1 MRLKQLIVGALLL
14 ACFSCKKTESS
25 STTTNSNNFQPGS
38 KLAIAKSVDMGGVW
52 TVLNPDSIYSSLSNG
67 LPKFTPIPAGFD
79 DAIVS
84 FYLPKGYMAV
94 FAENSDGTG
103 ASYCYFAAQSAITAN
118 LATAVRRKASF
129 VRYFPANNPSKK
141 GFASTDSN
149 AVKLFKTAAWYYGW
163 SFNRP
168 SFGSTQYVAMTWG
181 KGSAIN
187 TNVAYLLGRPDV
199 DHLLSFNEPDNTG
212 QANIPIIDT
221 AIERYKIML
230 QAGIRMGSPATTQD
244 QMSGAGKWG
253 TNFMAAAQSQQLRVD
268 FIPLHWYDW
277 GNQTNNQATDS
288 LTAEAVFNRFKA
300 YVEKIHAAYPAQKL
314 WITEY
319 NANVARTSA
328 MLNKYFMK
336 LSTDW
341 MNATDYVERYAYF
354 FESTLPAVTAGGVM
368 TDVGTYWNN
377 IVSPV
382 SFSTN
387 LE

>member
-1 MRLKQLIVGALLL
+1 MKIKQLIVGILVFSFL
-14 ACFSCKKTESS
+14 SCKKNETAAVA
-25 STTTNSNNFQPGS
+25 TNTNSFQPGT
-38 KLAIAKSVDMGGVW
+38 KMAVAKSVDMGGVW
-52 TVLNPDSIYSSLSNG
+52 TVLNADSIYSSLKNG
-67 LPKFTPIPAGFD
+67 LPKFSPLPVGFE

-84 FYLPKGYMAV
+84 FYLPKGYMAT

-118 LATAVRRKASF
+118 LTTAVRRKVSF
-129 VRYFPANNPSKK
+129 VRYFLANNPSKK

-163 SFNRP
+163 SLNRP
-168 SFGSTQYVAMTWG
+168 SFGATQYVAMTWG
-181 KGSAIN
+181 KGTAIN
-187 TNVAYLLGRPDV
+187 SSVAYLLDRPDV
-199 DHLLSFNEPDNTG
+199 DHLLSFNEPDNAG

-221 AIERYKIML
+221 AIERYKTML
-230 QAGIRMGSPATTQD
+230 QTGIRMGSPATTQD

-253 TNFMAAAQSQQLRVD
+253 TNFMAAAQTQQLRVD

-288 LTAEAVFNRFKA
+288 LTAEAVFSRFKA
-300 YVEKIHAAYPAQKL
+300 YVEKMHTAYPAQNI

-319 NANVARTSA
+319 NANIGRTSA
-328 MLNKYFMK
+328 VLNKYFMK

-341 MNATDYVERYAYF
+341 MNATDYIERYAYF
-354 FESTLPAVTAGGVM
+354 FPTTVPAVTTAGVL

-377 IVSPV
+377 IVAPV

-387 LE
+387 LQ